1 MAHGSARV
9 VIAAL
14 AVNVAIAIAKFVAAA
29 VTRSSAM
36 LAEACH
42 SLADSANQV
51 FLLIGMRKSA
61 REPDDSHPFGYGAE
75 TYFWAFIVAL
85 CIFAVGGGVSVVEGI
100 EKINHRGDPTQA
112 LRDPTWAI
120 GILAASILLE
130 SYSLS
135 VALKEF
141 RAIQAGRSL
150 RRTLKEAR
158 DPTVMTVL
166 FEDLAALFGLVV
178 ALGGVVLAWRTGEQ
192 VWDGLASVIV
202 GVALV
207 AVAWV
212 LARDAKGLLIGRAA
226 TASDQQ
232 AITETV
238 RNHADVLGLVHART
252 MHMGPA
258 EIILALKVR
267 FRRDLSVADLESRI
281 NDLEA
286 KLRAAVPALR
296 RIYVEP
302 GFDESA
308 SRSMAAVPPPS
319 A

>member
-1 MAHGSARV
+1 VAHGGVRV
-9 VIAAL
+9 VAAAL
-14 AVNVAIAIAKFVAAA
+14 AVNILIAVGKFVAAF
-29 VTRSSAM
+29 VSGSSAM

-42 SLADSANQV
+42 SLADSANQI

-61 REPDDSHPFGYGAE
+61 RQPDAQHPFGYGSE

-85 CIFAVGGGVSVVEGI
+85 CIFAVGGGVSMIEGVEKVI
-100 EKINHRGDPTQA
+100 HRDDPAQA
-112 LRDPTWAI
+112 LRDPRLAI
-120 GILAASILLE
+120 IVLLVSIVLE

-141 RAIQAGRSL
+141 REIRAGRSV

-178 ALGGVVLAWRTGEQ
+178 ALAGVLLSWRTGQ
-192 VWDGLASVIV
+192 LVWDGVASVVV
-202 GVALV
+202 GVALI

-226 TASDQQ
+226 APADEA
-232 AITETV
+232 AIAGVV
-238 RNHADVLGLVHART
+238 RTHPDVIGLVHART
-252 MHMGPA
+252 MHLGPA
-258 EIILALKVR
+258 EIILALKVQ
-267 FRRDLSVADLESRI
+267 FRPDMTVAALEGRI
-281 NDLEA
+281 NELEA
-286 KLRAAVPALR
+286 RLRSAGTAVR

-302 GFDESA
+302 GFDESVGRA
-308 SRSMAAVPPPS
+308 QPAA
-319 A
+319 